1 MERRRVFFVG
11 WWEGAETDNQ
21 PEENLRL
28 ESQIIIIFTIQFEYK
43 SSIAIDLLIKKKKT
57 EVGLVLTIEIIRMT
71 QRLLQILSTRCIW
84 HVSMT
89 DS

>member
-43 SSIAIDLLIKKKKT
+43 SSIAIDLLI
-57 EVGLVLTIEIIRMT
+57 
-71 QRLLQILSTRCIW
+71 
-84 HVSMT
+84 
-89 DS
+89 